1 MNAER
6 STQSLEK
13 MRGKPVVYR
22 DAKTVLTLTAEEF
35 HEKHLCDGIVLNL
48 GDACV
53 YGCEFCYV
61 EASMRKIDTP
71 FLEAYNSKAKTQY
84 EFPDVV
90 IRRKNAIELLRR
102 QLVDRKGKPKLSA
115 PMDTRVVFSSTL
127 VDVAANMELLKETA
141 EACNLLL
148 DHTHFQIRLLS
159 KSNLLHK
166 LIADKMIPERHHQRI
181 IFGFSTGTLDDR
193 VAKAIETGTPLVSQ
207 RLKSLHWLQDRGLR
221 TFGMICPSLP
231 QHDYRTFSREICEA
245 IRFEQCEHVWA
256 EVINVRGASLT
267 KTLEGLRRNGLN
279 DEAAMME
286 EVSGPEATGRW
297 EKYARDTFQAH
308 AANIAPEKL
317 RFLQYIAKGTED
329 WWEPKRDTGAVL
341 IGKAAKELKL
351 TTTPTASAAPLSVPD
366 REYLD
371 ERELMVTGGIR
382 AGIAASQALF
392 EIHSYKDGILWR
404 SSFPTFETYCRV
416 RWDYGKAHSYR
427 LVECGGF
434 VDELASQSPKG
445 DSDAWMPRSETH
457 VRPLLALPKEERV
470 SCWKEIVAE
479 TPPAELTGRQVS
491 KLAKQHAGDG
501 GVAEKPAP
509 AKESVKTRRFHA
521 LAALQRL
528 ELEVQNL
535 SGYEEI
541 KTLLRRIEAMI
552 GESR

>member
-1 MNAER
+1 MG
-6 STQSLEK
+6 
-13 MRGKPVVYR
+13 GKPVVYR
-22 DAKTVLTLTAEEF
+22 DAKTVLTLKAEEF

-71 FLEAYNSKAKTQY
+71 FLEAYNSKAKTEY
-84 EFPDVV
+84 KFEDVV
-90 IRRKNAIELLRR
+90 IRRKNAIQLLKS
-102 QLVDRKGKPKLSA
+102 QLFDPKGKPKFDD

-127 VDVAANMELLKETA
+127 VDVAANMELLRETA

-193 VAKAIETGTPLVSQ
+193 VAKAIETGTPLVSK
-207 RLKSLHWLQDRGLR
+207 RLESLHWLQDRGLR

-231 QHDYRTFSREICEA
+231 QHDYRKFSREICEA

-267 KTLEGLRRNGLN
+267 KTLEGLRRNGLD

-286 EVSGPEATGRW
+286 EVSGPEATARW

-308 AANIAPEKL
+308 AANVPPEKL

-329 WWEPKRDTGAVL
+329 WWEPKRESGAVL
-341 IGKAAKELKL
+341 IGTSAKELTL
-351 TTTPTASAAPLSVPD
+351 TTTPTASAAPLSVSD

-371 ERELMVTGGIR
+371 ERELMVTSGIR
-382 AGIAASQALF
+382 AGIAASRALF

-404 SSFPTFETYCRV
+404 SAFPTFEAYCRSN
-416 RWDYGKAHSYR
+416 WEYGKSHSYR

-434 VDELASQSPKG
+434 VNDLASQSPNG
-445 DSDAWMPRSETH
+445 DSDAWMPRSEAH

-470 SCWKEIVAE
+470 GCWKEIVAE

-491 KLAKQHAGDG
+491 KLAKQHGGNG

-509 AKESVKTRRFHA
+509 AKESARTRRAHA
-521 LAALQRL
+521 VAALQRL
-528 ELEVQNL
+528 ELAVQNL
-535 SGYEEI
+535 SGSEEI
-541 KTLLRRIEAMI
+541 KTLLRRIETMI